1 MRQNQILGDIGIMN
15 EFASIRVDHIG
26 SLVRPAGL
34 KEVLSN
40 YDHGQV
46 LAEEFRKVQQ
56 LGWWGQF
63 YSF

>member
-1 MRQNQILGDIGIMN
+1 MN
-15 EFASIRVDHIG
+15 ELASIRVDHIG

-34 KEVLSN
+34 KEVLSK

-46 LAEEFRKVQQ
+46 LAEELRKVQQ